1 MANGVFTRVAL
12 LKSPTGGAETLG
24 EPTPPGLA
32 RGVSHSSVRSF
43 LPRILTVGLVC
54 ASLYAAFLGAG
65 ALAQDEATPEPTAAA
80 ETATPAATAETST
93 PTPFPSPVETVVD
106 ATPEPTQTATPPA
119 ADPTTAPTE
128 APKPAPEQTTTPGNA
143 PAAPAETAAPGA
155 APKPRLGVDKT
166 KRARKHAN
174 PNRKQGS
181 AGICPTG
188 GKKLGTVLDTSTSS
202 SGRECVEV
210 KDDADDD
217 HGDDAGPLGDDT
229 PAPTVQPNGIP
240 TPANPD
246 YSLAT
251 PGPAPIGVPNFFIE
265 KFRIPPFLLPIYQA
279 AGIQYGIRW
288 EVLAAINEIETD
300 YGRNLNVSSAGA
312 LGWMQFMPAT
322 WDMYGVDAN
331 GDGEKDP
338 FNPVDA
344 IFAAARYL
352 RAAGADKDLYRAIF
366 AYNHADWYVESVLM
380 RARVIGGLPADLVGS
395 LTGLTQGRFPVQSKA
410 TYAGAQHARAR
421 AVQVGENAA
430 NVVES
435 DGARRAIQIFSRKGA
450 PVVAV
455 NDGRITRIGRSR
467 KLGRFVELQDAY
479 GNTYLYSGLDEVATT
494 YPFPKERKARK
505 RDLALPEADVTPKRA
520 ASRSTKSDLGDA
532 GGSSRVARTVKPA
545 KDRTAAA
552 APKAALPDSLPSKE
566 RLFAH
571 PQRPAAKAAGGADQL
586 VTGVEDVQEMT
597 LDGRRLDPKDYV
609 AKPLKKGAR
618 VVGGTILGRIGKTGS
633 QLAPHVRFEI
643 RPAGRGAP
651 RIDPKPILD
660 GWKLL
665 ESTAVYR
672 SAKRNPFF
680 GSDAETPSIGQIMLM
695 SKDALQRHVLRNPH
709 IDVYECGRHDIAT
722 GQIDRRVLATLEF
735 LAASGLKPTVTSLR
749 CGHGTFTTSGNVSEH
764 STGSAVD
771 IAAVNGIVIT
781 PATQGKGSITDLTI
795 QRLLT
800 LQGSMKPHQ
809 IISLMSFEGTDNTFA
824 MGDHDDH
831 IHVGFRPVYGANSK
845 AARRVAAVLKP
856 DQWIKLIDR
865 ISSIDNPEVR
875 EQPSKFSVAVTK
887 RASDPHRGE

>member
-1 MANGVFTRVAL
+1 MPGASHPSVPSL
-12 LKSPTGGAETLG
+12 LS
-24 EPTPPGLA
+24 
-32 RGVSHSSVRSF
+32 
-43 LPRILTVGLVC
+43 RILTVGLVC
-54 ASLYAAFLGAG
+54 ASLYAALLGAG
-65 ALAQDEATPEPTAAA
+65 AFAQDEQAAPEATPAA
-80 ETATPAATAETST
+80 ETATPEATVESSD
-93 PTPFPSPVETVVD
+93 PTPFPSPVETVVE
-106 ATPEPTQTATPPA
+106 ATPAPTETATPPA
-119 ADPTTAPTE
+119 DPTAAPTE
-128 APKPAPEQTTTPGNA
+128 APAQAPAQTATPGA
-143 PAAPAETAAPGA
+143 KPAAPAATTS
-155 APKPRLGVDKT
+155 PRLGVDKT
-166 KRARKHAN
+166 KHARKHAK
-174 PNRKQGS
+174 PNVEQGS
-181 AGICPTG
+181 AGECPTDS
-188 GKKLGTVLDTSTSS
+188 KLVGTVGAGSGSS
-202 SGRECVEV
+202 SGRGCTPV
-210 KDDADDD
+210 DL
-217 HGDDAGPLGDDT
+217 GDEHQDEGGPLGNDT
-229 PAPTVQPNGIP
+229 PAPTTQPDGVP
-240 TPANPD
+240 TPANPN

-300 YGRNLNVSSAGA
+300 YGRNLNISSAGA

-331 GDGEKDP
+331 GDGQKDP

-395 LTGLTQGRFPVQSKA
+395 LTGLTQGRFPVQAKA
-410 TYAGAQHARAR
+410 TYAGAQNARAR
-421 AVQVGENAA
+421 AVEVGQNAA

-435 DGARRAIQIFSRKGA
+435 DGTRRAIQIFSRKGA

-467 KLGRFVELQDAY
+467 KHGKFVELQDSY
-479 GNTYLYSGLDEVATT
+479 GNTYLYSGLDELATT
-494 YPFPKERKARK
+494 YPFPKERKVRK

-520 ASRSTKSDLGDA
+520 ASKSRKSDLADA
-532 GGSSRVARTVKPA
+532 GKSRVTRTVKPTKA
-545 KDRTAAA
+545 KERKAAA
-552 APKAALPDSLPSKE
+552 AALPEATPAKE

-571 PQRPAAKAAGGADQL
+571 PERPNAKAAGGADQL
-586 VTGVEDVQEMT
+586 ITGIEDAEMT

-618 VVGGTILGRIGKTGS
+618 VVGGTILGRIGKTS
-633 QLAPHVRFEI
+633 SELAPHVRFEI

-665 ESTAVYR
+665 ESTAIYR
-672 SAKRNPFF
+672 SKKRNPFF
-680 GSDAETPSIGQIMLM
+680 GSDAEAPSIGQIMLM
-695 SKDALQRHVLRNPH
+695 GKDALQRHVLRNPS

-749 CGHGTFTTSGNVSEH
+749 CGHGVYTASGNVSEH

-875 EQPSKFSVAVTK
+875 EQPSRFSVAVTK
-887 RASDPHRGE
+887 RASQSHRGE

>member
-1 MANGVFTRVAL
+1 V
-12 LKSPTGGAETLG
+12 P
-24 EPTPPGLA
+24 
-32 RGVSHSSVRSF
+32 SF
-43 LPRILTVGLVC
+43 LSRILTVGLVC

-65 ALAQDEATPEPTAAA
+65 AIAQEEATTPEPTVAS
-80 ETATPAATAETST
+80 ETATPQTTVESST
-93 PTPFPSPVETVVD
+93 PTPFPSPVETVVE

-119 ADPTTAPTE
+119 DPTATPSADPTAAPTE
-128 APKPAPEQTTTPGNA
+128 APAQV
-143 PAAPAETAAPGA
+143 PAETATPGNVPLETAPRPGA
-155 APKPRLGVDKT
+155 DKP
-166 KRARKHAN
+166 KRARKRSH
-174 PNRKQGS
+174 PNRSQGT
-181 AGICPTG
+181 AGDCPSRRKSRKG
-188 GKKLGTVLDTSTSS
+188 LASTS
-202 SGRECVEV
+202 GRGCVEV
-210 KDDADDD
+210 ELDEEPQADEEQHADE
-217 HGDDAGPLGDDT
+217 GPLGGDT
-229 PAPTVQPNGIP
+229 PAPVVRSNGTP

-251 PGPAPIGVPNFFIE
+251 PGPAAIGVPNFFIE

-300 YGRNLNVSSAGA
+300 YGRNLNISSAGA
-312 LGWMQFMPAT
+312 LGWMQFMPPT
-322 WDMYGVDAN
+322 WEAYGVDAN

-352 RAAGADKDLYRAIF
+352 RAAGADTDLRRAIF

-380 RARVIGGLPADLVGS
+380 RARVIGGLPPELVGS
-395 LTGLTQGRFPVQSKA
+395 LTGLTQGRFPVQAKA
-410 TYAGAQHARAR
+410 TYAGAENAKARTVR
-421 AVQVGENAA
+421 LGENAA

-435 DGARRAIQIFSRKGA
+435 DGTRRAIRIFSRKRA

-455 NDGRITRIGRSR
+455 NDGRVTRLGRSR
-467 KLGRFVELQDAY
+467 KLGRFVEVQDTY
-479 GNTYLYSGLDEVATT
+479 GNTYLYSGLAEIAET

-505 RDLALPEADVTPKRA
+505 RDLALPEADVAPKRA
-520 ASRSTKSDLGDA
+520 ASRSKKSDFADA
-532 GGSSRVARTVKPA
+532 GGNKRVARTVKPA
-545 KDRTAAA
+545 RRRQAKET
-552 APKAALPDSLPSKE
+552 LPPPLPVKE
-566 RLFAH
+566 RLFAN
-571 PQRPAAKAAGGADQL
+571 PERPNANAAGGVDQL
-586 VTGVEDVQEMT
+586 ETGVTAEQMT

-618 VVGGTILGRIGKTGS
+618 IVGGTILGRIGKTGS
-633 QLAPHVRFEI
+633 RLAPHVRFEI

-665 ESTAVYR
+665 ESTAIYR
-672 SAKRNPFF
+672 SKKRNPFF

-709 IDVYECGRHDIAT
+709 IDVYQCGRHDIAT
-722 GQIDRRVLATLEF
+722 GQIDRRVLAMLEF
-735 LAASGLKPTVTSLR
+735 LASSGLKPTVTSLR
-749 CGHGTFTTSGNVSEH
+749 CGHSVYTASGNISEH
-764 STGSAVD
+764 STGNAVD
-771 IAAVNGIVIT
+771 IAAINGIVIS

-824 MGDHDDH
+824 MGDHHDH

-845 AARRVAAVLKP
+845 AARQVAAVLKP

-865 ISSIDNPEVR
+865 ISSIDNPVVR
-875 EQPSKFSVAVTK
+875 EQPSRFSIAVTK
-887 RASDPHRGE
+887 RASKSHRGE